1 MDKILYR
8 NLSKSEVIGRRGWKN
23 RMTTQNRQKSKAKK
37 RQILDL
43 DKRDKSYLK
52 EAFINKHDIQL
63 NTNEAYT
70 CIKIT

>member
-1 MDKILYR
+1 
-8 NLSKSEVIGRRGWKN
+8 
-23 RMTTQNRQKSKAKK
+23 MTTQNRQKSKAKK

-43 DKRDKSYLK
+43 YKRDKSYKK

-63 NTNEAYT
+63 NTNKAYT